1 MKVLHLAAICF
12 PTSCICSSKLTCL
25 GPRLCRLSSSSLIKS
40 ILPKLL
46 SFQETHLG
54 STKKWYFALGNL
66 SLITTTEG
74 VENTTNSG
82 FFMSDLKPLD
92 QLDLTWGWGG
102 SGFWVEFSVWL
113 LSSSFCPFLSPPPPI
128 KRNLEGQKLHIICII
143 SLNICNDS
151 AKISFS
157 NLCLPS
163 NKSRHCPTFSRQNL
177 PLCNT
182 WLFSACYFCDIWSF

>member
-1 MKVLHLAAICF
+1 MTSSKLKVLHLAAICL

-66 SLITTTEG
+66 SLITTTEA

-82 FFMSDLKPLD
+82 FFMSVLKPLD
-92 QLDLTWGWGG
+92 QLDLALGWGG
-102 SGFWVEFSVWL
+102 SGFWIKFPVWL
-113 LSSSFCPFLSPPPPI
+113 FSSFFCPFLSPPPPI
-128 KRNLEGQKLHIICII
+128 KRNLDWQELHIKCIN
-143 SLNICNDS
+143 SLTGVVTRLYI
-151 AKISFS
+151 IFY
-157 NLCLPS
+157 LCLPS
-163 NKSRHCPTFSRQNL
+163 NKSRHCPTFSRQHL

-182 WLFSACYFCDIWSF
+182 LIFQSM